1 MTRPD
6 PGQLA
11 CVARAGS
18 SRGSAAQHSKRHPHL
33 SLSHSLAA
41 VVSSV
46 TGPRLGSLVS
56 TDGVAAV
63 EGLEAGWVLAHCTA
77 AASLPCQPS
86 PGMLGGWAELAGA
99 GGCYHPATTP
109 ARPHHSPLMG
119 ASHTDTPLPPA
130 NTGASPCLSH
140 SCPLHS
146 PCPGSWMPPA
156 GGWGQVARCTVW
168 PPLVLPAASTPPTVL
183 AVLGRARPCSALATA
198 VTQF

>member
-1 MTRPD
+1 MGAWQERGRGSSGPHMTRPD

-56 TDGVAAV
+56 TDGVAARGGGGP
-63 EGLEAGWVLAHCTA
+63 GLEAGWVLAHCTA

-86 PGMLGGWAELAGA
+86 PGMLGG
-99 GGCYHPATTP
+99 
-109 ARPHHSPLMG
+109 
-119 ASHTDTPLPPA
+119 
-130 NTGASPCLSH
+130 
-140 SCPLHS
+140 
-146 PCPGSWMPPA
+146 
-156 GGWGQVARCTVW
+156 
-168 PPLVLPAASTPPTVL
+168 
-183 AVLGRARPCSALATA
+183 
-198 VTQF
+198 